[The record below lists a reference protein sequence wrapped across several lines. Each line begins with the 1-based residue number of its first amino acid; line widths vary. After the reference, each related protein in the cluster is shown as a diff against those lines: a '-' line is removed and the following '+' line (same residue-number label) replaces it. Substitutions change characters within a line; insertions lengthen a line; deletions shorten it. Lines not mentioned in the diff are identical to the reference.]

1 MGRIIKLTEQDLAR
15 IVRRVINERVPDV
28 SSPPVSTPTTPTTQ
42 SPPTTG
48 QNIKS
53 FSPKITVDCLKKV
66 VTSSQLPKLA
76 DNASNLAMNT
86 AIIKSFCSSG
96 QSN

>member
-1 MGRIIKLTEQDLAR
+1 MGRIIRLTESDLAR
-15 IVRRVINERVPDV
+15 IVRRVINEKAPPV
-28 SSPPVSTPTTPTTQ
+28 SSPAVSTPTTPTTQ

-53 FSPKITVDCLKKV
+53 LSPKITVDCLKKV

-76 DNASNLAMNT
+76 DETSNLAMNQ
-86 AIIKSFCSSG
+86 ALIKSFCSSG

>member
-1 MGRIIKLTEQDLAR
+1 MGRIIRLTESDLAR
-15 IVRRVINERVPDV
+15 IVRRVINEKAPPV
-28 SSPPVSTPTTPTTQ
+28 SSPAVSTPTTQ

>member
-1 MGRIIKLTEQDLAR
+1 MGRIIRLTEQDLAR
-15 IVRRVINERVPDV
+15 IVRRVINEKAPPV
-28 SSPPVSTPTTPTTQ
+28 SSPAVSTPTTQ

>member
-1 MGRIIKLTEQDLAR
+1 MRRTVRLTESDLAR
-15 IVRRVINERVPDV
+15 IVRRVINEKAPAV
-28 SSPPVSTPTTPTTQ
+28 STPAVSTPTTPTTQ

>member
-1 MGRIIKLTEQDLAR
+1 MGRIIRLTESDLAR
-15 IVRRVINERVPDV
+15 IVRRVINEKAPPV
-28 SSPPVSTPTTPTTQ
+28 SSPAVSTPTTPTTQ

-66 VTSSQLPKLA
+66 VTSSQLPKLS
-76 DNASNLAMNT
+76 DNASNLAMNQGLVNHYCQ
-86 AIIKSFCSSG
+86 AGK
-96 QSN
+96 